1 MPVKKESE
9 VKESKAELFIRLAK
23 PRTQK
28 VLKAMKILGNCSN
41 RNNYEYTESQV
52 DSISNAIQNAVIDL
66 LQKFKPKDSE
76 IDEFEL

>member
-41 RNNYEYTESQV
+41 RNNYEYTESQI
-52 DSISNAIQNAVIDL
+52 DSISNAIENAVIDL
-66 LQKFKPKDSE
+66 LQKFKTKDSE

>member
-52 DSISNAIQNAVIDL
+52 DSISNAIENAVIDL
-66 LQKFKPKDSE
+66 LQKYKTKDSE

>member
-52 DSISNAIQNAVIDL
+52 DSISNAIENAVIDL
-66 LQKFKPKDSE
+66 LQKFKTKDSE

>member
-1 MPVKKESE
+1 MTIKKENE
-9 VKESKAELFIRLAK
+9 VKETKAELFIRLAK

-28 VLKAMKILGNCSN
+28 VLKSMKILGNCSN

-52 DSISNAIQNAVIDL
+52 DSISSAIQNAVIDL

>member
-52 DSISNAIQNAVIDL
+52 DSISNAIENAVIDL
-66 LQKFKPKDSE
+66 FQKFKPKNSE